1 VREAVVPTKLVVVRV
16 RAGAELALLA
26 VLSVREALVPA
37 KLAVVR
43 VTQRVDG
50 KANVASFPASVE
62 AHLATTGA
70 PSPSPPAHKL

>member
-1 VREAVVPTKLVVVRV
+1 MREAVVPTKLVVVRV

-50 KANVASFPASVE
+50 KANGGTAAGKQ
-62 AHLATTGA
+62 GA
-70 PSPSPPAHKL
+70 APEQGQSEWGA